1 MDTLLAAAL
10 FAPPPALTIL
20 VVEMFS
26 ITVVSTIILATIY
39 RRHERAMVHVVA
51 CVTASNRSSD
61 A

>member
-1 MDTLLAAAL
+1 MATLLAAAL
-10 FAPPPALTIL
+10 FAPPALTIL
-20 VVEMFS
+20 LVEMFS

-51 CVTASNRSSD
+51 WVTASNRSSD